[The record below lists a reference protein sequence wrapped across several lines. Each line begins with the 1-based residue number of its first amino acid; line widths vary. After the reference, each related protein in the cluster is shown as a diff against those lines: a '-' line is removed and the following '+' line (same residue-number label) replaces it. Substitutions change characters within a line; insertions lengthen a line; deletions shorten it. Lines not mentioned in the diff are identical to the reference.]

1 MRLELYFAALFAAS
15 LIPFF
20 KGEAQVSPSPTA
32 SVTPAASPATSPTAA
47 NLPYQPPGAAGNIPG
62 RLSAGTR
69 GKSPIP
75 SPATSPTAASTRLF
89 YKPPAASGNIPT
101 RVSGGARG
109 EAVDAVLIT
118 LVPNHVALTTQSQPS
133 LFWFQSKPA
142 KAKFELTV
150 VEPKKPKPLLSLTAA
165 EADKPG
171 IHRVK
176 LAKYKVELQPDV
188 AYEWSVA
195 IVPDAENRSRD
206 VIAKGVIKRI
216 NPPGDLA
223 NRVAQM
229 GDLERAAAYAQAGI
243 WYDAFE
249 SVSNAIEADPGN
261 ASLHA
266 QRASLLQ
273 QVGLS
278 EAAALDKKK

>member
-1 MRLELYFAALFAAS
+1 MKLQSRFYVS
-15 LIPFF
+15 LAVISVPFS
-20 KGEAQVSPSPTA
+20 GLSGQSTPSPTP
-32 SVTPAASPATSPTAA
+32 SPTVTGSPAVPPSPRTSSKK
-47 NLPYQPPGAAGNIPG
+47 LLYKPPGAAGNIP
-62 RLSAGTR
+62 A
-69 GKSPIP
+69 
-75 SPATSPTAASTRLF
+75 
-89 YKPPAASGNIPT
+89 

-109 EAVDAVLIT
+109 GGVDTVLVA
-118 LVPNHVALTTQSQPS
+118 LVPNHIALTTQAQPS

-150 VEPKKPKPLLSLTAA
+150 VEPKKPKPLVSLTAQ

-195 IVPDAENRSRD
+195 VVPDAENRSKD

-216 NPPGDLA
+216 KPPGDLA
-223 NRVAQM
+223 TRVEKAN
-229 GDLERAAAYAQAGI
+229 DLERAAAYAQAGI

-249 SVSNAIEADPGN
+249 SVSNAIEAHPDD
-261 ASLHA
+261 ASLRA
-266 QRASLLQ
+266 QRATLLQ

>member
-1 MRLELYFAALFAAS
+1 MRPQTCFPVVIAAL
-15 LIPFF
+15 LIPLS
-20 KGEAQVSPSPTA
+20 KGTAQVTPSPAVSSAPTA
-32 SVTPAASPATSPTAA
+32 SPTVSLKVSPVS
-47 NLPYQPPGAAGNIPG
+47 
-62 RLSAGTR
+62 
-69 GKSPIP
+69 
-75 SPATSPTAASTRLF
+75 SPTAASTKLF
-89 YKPPAASGNIPT
+89 YKPPAAAGNIPA

-109 EAVDAVLIT
+109 EGSDAVLIAV
-118 LVPNHVALTTQSQPS
+118 VPNHVALTTQSQPS

-150 VEPKKPKPLLSLTAA
+150 VEPKKPKPVLSLTAPQ
-165 EADKPG
+165 ADKAG
-171 IHRVK
+171 LHRVK
-176 LAKYKVELQPDV
+176 LAKYKIELQPDV

-195 IVPDAENRSRD
+195 IVADAENRSRD

-223 NRVAQM
+223 TRVENAD
-229 GDLERAAAYAQAGI
+229 DLQRAAAYAQAGI

-249 SVSNAIEADPGN
+249 SVSNAIEAHPDD
-261 ASLHA
+261 ASLRA
-266 QRASLLQ
+266 QRGSLLQ

>member
-1 MRLELYFAALFAAS
+1 MRLQSRFSGLLAIISIPLSS
-15 LIPFF
+15 LL
-20 KGEAQVSPSPTA
+20 GQGTPSATATPTVTA
-32 SVTPAASPATSPTAA
+32 SPVVSSSPTAA
-47 NLPYQPPGAAGNIPG
+47 PRKLLYKPPAAAGNIP
-62 RLSAGTR
+62 A
-69 GKSPIP
+69 
-75 SPATSPTAASTRLF
+75 
-89 YKPPAASGNIPT
+89 

-109 EAVDAVLIT
+109 DTVDAVLIAV
-118 LVPNHVALTTQSQPS
+118 VPNHVALTTQAQPS

-150 VEPKKPKPLLSLTAA
+150 VEPKKPKPLVSLTAP
-165 EADKPG
+165 EADKSG

-223 NRVAQM
+223 TRIEKA
-229 GDLERAAAYAQAGI
+229 DDIERAAAYAAAGF

-249 SVSNAIEADPGN
+249 SVSNAIEAHPDD
-261 ASLHA
+261 ASLRA

-273 QVGLS
+273 QVGLPQ
-278 EAAALDKKK
+278 AAALDKKN

>member
-1 MRLELYFAALFAAS
+1 MRLQSRFCVSLTIISVPLSILFGQGTPSPTPGPTLTGSPA
-15 LIPFF
+15 
-20 KGEAQVSPSPTA
+20 VSRSPTA
-32 SVTPAASPATSPTAA
+32 SSRK
-47 NLPYQPPGAAGNIPG
+47 LLYKPPGAAGNIP
-62 RLSAGTR
+62 A
-69 GKSPIP
+69 
-75 SPATSPTAASTRLF
+75 
-89 YKPPAASGNIPT
+89 

-109 EAVDAVLIT
+109 EAVDAVLVA
-118 LVPNHVALTTQSQPS
+118 LVPNHIALTTQAQPS

-150 VEPKKPKPLLSLTAA
+150 VEPRKPKPLLSLAA
-165 EADKPG
+165 QEADKPG

-216 NPPGDLA
+216 NLPGDLA
-223 NRVAQM
+223 TRIEKADNI
-229 GDLERAAAYAQAGI
+229 ERAAAYAEAGF

-249 SVSNAIEADPGN
+249 SVSNAIEAHPDD
-261 ASLHA
+261 ASLRA

-278 EAAALDKKK
+278 QAAALDKKN

>member
-1 MRLELYFAALFAAS
+1 M
-15 LIPFF
+15 
-20 KGEAQVSPSPTA
+20 
-32 SVTPAASPATSPTAA
+32 
-47 NLPYQPPGAAGNIPG
+47 
-62 RLSAGTR
+62 
-69 GKSPIP
+69 
-75 SPATSPTAASTRLF
+75 
-89 YKPPAASGNIPT
+89 
-101 RVSGGARG
+101 
-109 EAVDAVLIT
+109 
-118 LVPNHVALTTQSQPS
+118 VPNHVALTTQAQPS

-150 VEPKKPKPLLSLTAA
+150 VEPKKPKPLLSLTGP

-176 LAKYKVELQPDV
+176 LARYNVELQPDV

-195 IVPDAENRSRD
+195 IVPDAENRSKD

-229 GDLERAAAYAQAGI
+229 GDVERAAAYAQAGI

-249 SVSNAIEADPGN
+249 SVSNAIEAHPDD
-261 ASLHA
+261 ASLRA

-278 EAAALDKKK
+278 QAAALDKKK

>member
-1 MRLELYFAALFAAS
+1 MKVRLCFAAS
-15 LIPFF
+15 FGALLIPFSE
-20 KGEAQVSPSPTA
+20 GAAQVTSSLTASLTPTA
-32 SVTPAASPATSPTAA
+32 TPIVSPAVSPVASTA
-47 NLPYQPPGAAGNIPG
+47 GAA
-62 RLSAGTR
+62 T
-69 GKSPIP
+69 K
-75 SPATSPTAASTRLF
+75 LF
-89 YKPPAASGNIPT
+89 YKPPARAGNIPA

-109 EAVDAVLIT
+109 GGTDAVLIAV
-118 LVPNHVALTTQSQPS
+118 VPNHVALTTQSQPS

-150 VEPKKPKPLLSLTAA
+150 VEPKKPKPLVSLTAP

-216 NPPGDLA
+216 KPPGDLA

-229 GDLERAAAYAQAGI
+229 GDVERAAAYAEAGI

-249 SVSNAIEADPGN
+249 SLSNAIEAHPDD
-261 ASLHA
+261 ASLRA
-266 QRASLLQ
+266 QRASLLH

-278 EAAALDKKK
+278 EAAALDKKQ

>member
-1 MRLELYFAALFAAS
+1 MRPQTCFPLVIAAL

-20 KGEAQVSPSPTA
+20 KGIAQETPPPTMSSVPTASPTVSVKASPVSSPTA
-32 SVTPAASPATSPTAA
+32 GTA
-47 NLPYQPPGAAGNIPG
+47 
-62 RLSAGTR
+62 
-69 GKSPIP
+69 K
-75 SPATSPTAASTRLF
+75 LF
-89 YKPPAASGNIPT
+89 YKPPAAAGNIPA

-109 EAVDAVLIT
+109 GGTDAVLIAV
-118 LVPNHVALTTQSQPS
+118 VPNHVALTTQAQPS

-150 VEPKKPKPLLSLTAA
+150 VEPKKPKPLVSLTAPQ
-165 EADKPG
+165 ADKPG

-176 LAKYKVELQPDV
+176 LAKHKVELQPDV

-229 GDLERAAAYAQAGI
+229 GDLERAEAYAQAGI

-249 SVSNAIEADPGN
+249 SVSNAIEAHPDD
-261 ASLHA
+261 ASLRA

>member
-1 MRLELYFAALFAAS
+1 MKLQFCVVGIIAASSPFFGGAAQVTPSPAAS
-15 LIPFF
+15 L
-20 KGEAQVSPSPTA
+20 AATA
-32 SVTPAASPATSPTAA
+32 SPIASPAVSPVASTA
-47 NLPYQPPGAAGNIPG
+47 GAA
-62 RLSAGTR
+62 T
-69 GKSPIP
+69 K
-75 SPATSPTAASTRLF
+75 LF
-89 YKPPAASGNIPT
+89 YKPPARAGNIPA

-109 EAVDAVLIT
+109 GGTDAVLVAV
-118 LVPNHVALTTQSQPS
+118 VPNHVALTTQAQPS

-150 VEPKKPKPLLSLTAA
+150 VEPKKPKPLLSLTAPQ
-165 EADKPG
+165 ADKPG

-216 NPPGDLA
+216 DPPGDLA
-223 NRVAQM
+223 SRVAQM
-229 GDLERAAAYAQAGI
+229 GDLERAAAYAEAGI

-249 SVSNAIEADPGN
+249 SVSNAIEAHPDDP
-261 ASLHA
+261 SLRA

-273 QVGLS
+273 QIGLS
-278 EAAALDKKK
+278 EAAALEKKQ

>member
-1 MRLELYFAALFAAS
+1 MRVQLCFAS
-15 LIPFF
+15 LLAVLVIPSA
-20 KGEAQVSPSPTA
+20 KGEAQVSPTPSGSITA
-32 SVTPAASPATSPTAA
+32 SVTPAMSPARSSTATSRK
-47 NLPYQPPGAAGNIPG
+47 LLYKPPAAAGNIP
-62 RLSAGTR
+62 A
-69 GKSPIP
+69 
-75 SPATSPTAASTRLF
+75 
-89 YKPPAASGNIPT
+89 

-109 EAVDAVLIT
+109 DGVDAFLIA
-118 LVPNHVALTTQSQPS
+118 LVPNHVALTTQAQPS

-142 KAKFELTV
+142 KARFELTV
-150 VEPKKPKPLLSLTAA
+150 VEPKKPKPLLSLTSPQ
-165 EADKPG
+165 ADKPG

-216 NPPGDLA
+216 NAPGDLA
-223 NRVAQM
+223 NRVSQM
-229 GDLERAAAYAQAGI
+229 GDLERAEAYAQAGF

-249 SVSNAIEADPGN
+249 SVSNAIEAHPDDP
-261 ASLHA
+261 SLRA

-278 EAAALDKKK
+278 EAAVLD